1 MCMTSRRSRR
11 SAAPYGFFHVIG
23 WMDMQLY
30 IAIPD
35 DVKVWGFR
43 SMGIGTEHDF
53 SIEHSVGTPFWESS
67 SLRNTH
73 YLSLVWPRSHD
84 DMISWNIILAERNS
98 ILCACCWISR
108 KFVPRPIQG
117 CATLEAK
124 RPFVY
129 VPIRARVQLCGVRR
143 CSKIWRYSFME
154 VSFNGKKTWR
164 SCNVKTYG
172 PTTI

>member
-11 SAAPYGFFHVIG
+11 SAFPLWIFPCG

-35 DVKVWGFR
+35 DVKVRLSIHGDWDR
-43 SMGIGTEHDF
+43 KNDF
-53 SIEHSVGTPFWESS
+53 SIEHSVGTPFWESP

-84 DMISWNIILAERNS
+84 HMISWNIILAERNS

-129 VPIRARVQLCGVRR
+129 VPIRARVSALW
-143 CSKIWRYSFME
+143 CSKMFEDLKVFFHGSF
-154 VSFNGKKTWR
+154 F
-164 SCNVKTYG
+164 
-172 PTTI
+172 